1 MKTQPDFQRRA
12 VLLGAGAALLA
23 TTNTRASSK
32 WQPTKPIKIIVT
44 FPPGGNADLMGRLF
58 GKHLSQSLGIPV
70 VIENRVGAA
79 GAIGMA
85 YAAREEPDGHSL
97 LLGDIGTQVTTP
109 IAEPT
114 VSYDPQRDFAAISR
128 LTTVSLL
135 LLTHPKLGF
144 SNASEFLAHARANP
158 GKLTYASA
166 GGGTP
171 SRFAMEALKAA
182 AGVDLLHVPYK
193 GSGPAIV
200 DLVGGQV
207 DCMIDGGSA
216 SMVKSGKL
224 TLLGVTGDRSPAFPT
239 MPALSEAAVP
249 GFRFM
254 SWHGIFAPRATPQA
268 AIARLSKE
276 IALIG
281 AKPEVVATL
290 RDLGI
295 NAMTQGPSDFE
306 AFISS
311 QRQGLRTLVRERNIR
326 FGA

>member
-1 MKTQPDFQRRA
+1 MKLGPDFHRRA
-12 VLLGAGAALLA
+12 VVLGATAALLGA
-23 TTNTRASSK
+23 TSVRASTR
-32 WQPTKPIKIIVT
+32 WQPTKPVKIIVT

-58 GKHLSQSLGIPV
+58 GKHLGQALGVPV

-79 GAIGMA
+79 GTIGMA
-85 YAAREEPDGHSL
+85 HAAREEPDGHSL
-97 LLGDIGTQVTTP
+97 LLGDIGTQVITP

-114 VSYDPQRDFAAISR
+114 VPYDTQRDFVAISR
-128 LTTVSLL
+128 LTSVSLL
-135 LLTHPKLGF
+135 LMTHPKLGF
-144 SNASEFLAHARANP
+144 NTAAEFLAHARANP
-158 GKLTYASA
+158 GKLTFASA

-182 AGVDLLHVPYK
+182 AGIDLLHVPYK

-216 SMVKSGKL
+216 SMVKTGKL

-239 MPALSEAAVP
+239 MPALHEGAVP

-254 SWHGIFAPRATPQA
+254 SWHGIFAPRATPPA
-268 AIARLSKE
+268 VIARLSEE

-281 AKPEVVATL
+281 AKPEVVNTL

-295 NAMTQGPSDFE
+295 TAMTQGPGDFDN
-306 AFISS
+306 FINA
-311 QRQGLRTLVRERNIR
+311 QRQSLRNLVRERKIR
-326 FGA
+326 FDA